1 MSLND
6 VLEERADRQ
15 KDDVKGEAKSGSRK
29 EQANERTVISRNNR
43 GSRQLQDE
51 LSLSLF
57 SHRRGNDYFIPPDT
71 WNINFRIKYKDGV
84 TYPHNRCLIIYR
96 KLDTRRDSRGWR
108 RRERRSTLSRD
119 RYAEY
124 NVSFSTLSLS
134 SSRLRFHP
142 FREITG
148 VKLGAERSNW
158 RRTRRRAMTPP
169 RLAQNFQYTDVA
181 SPKRLRQLESERVA
195 GRW

>member
-15 KDDVKGEAKSGSRK
+15 KNDVKGEAKSGSRK

-71 WNINFRIKYKDGV
+71 WNINFRIK
-84 TYPHNRCLIIYR
+84 
-96 KLDTRRDSRGWR
+96 
-108 RRERRSTLSRD
+108 ST
-119 RYAEY
+119 E
-124 NVSFSTLSLS
+124 
-134 SSRLRFHP
+134 
-142 FREITG
+142 
-148 VKLGAERSNW
+148 
-158 RRTRRRAMTPP
+158 
-169 RLAQNFQYTDVA
+169 
-181 SPKRLRQLESERVA
+181 
-195 GRW
+195 